1 MGSSILGPW
10 QPMTLDDA
18 VAAFRRV
25 PVRWWVCG
33 GYALEL
39 HVDRTWRSHDDIDI
53 GVLRGD
59 LPRLRTVFV
68 QWEIH
73 VAAGG
78 VLSSWDGHEPRL
90 DRSENNLWCR
100 RGPRAPW
107 SLDVTVGDGDV
118 RQWVYRRDPTIQV
131 PWSEAVLHSASGV
144 PYLAPELQLLFK
156 SSRPRP
162 KDTVDAAEV
171 IPHLEPA
178 RRRRLAAL
186 LPPAHPWRR
195 KLDR

>member
-1 MGSSILGPW
+1 MVSSLLGPW
-10 QPMTLDDA
+10 QPMTLADA
-18 VAAFRRV
+18 VAAFRNA

-33 GYALEL
+33 GHALEL
-39 HVDRTWRSHDDIDI
+39 YVGRTWRAHDDTDI

-68 QWEIH
+68 HWDIQ
-73 VAAGG
+73 VASEG

-90 DRSENNLWCR
+90 DWRENNLWCR

-107 SLDVTVGDGDV
+107 SLDVTVGDGDTV
-118 RQWVYRRDPTIQV
+118 HWIYRRDPSVQV
-131 PWSEAVLHSASGV
+131 PWAEALLYTHDGI

-162 KDTVDAAEV
+162 KDTIDATEV
-171 IPHLEPA
+171 IPLLDAA

-186 LPPAHPWRR
+186 LPPAHPWLRH
-195 KLDR
+195 LDV